1 MAPEKPDSLDA
12 DGLKPLVQ
20 QLLLRIDDL
29 LAQNKILLARV
40 AELEAKLGQPPK
52 TPDNSSLPPSRGHKA
67 NAEAPASK
75 PPRKGRPGITRKLAE
90 KPDVT
95 RRFYA
100 EHCTCGTVLGEARQE
115 LAKEYDHIDIP
126 PIRPVTTRIE
136 LFRATCPCCKARVTA
151 GAPADMPEGTPFGP
165 NIASIVTYL
174 HGCQMVGYKRLT
186 EVCDGLFGLTISQG
200 AIANMLARV
209 GEAIAAPA
217 ERIAAEVRASEV
229 IASDE
234 TSARVKGKTWW
245 QWTFGCATAAYHLI
259 APTRGKC
266 VPTEFLAGARPK
278 MWLSDRLPA
287 QCRHAEGHQFC
298 LAHLIRDAQYAID
311 HGDTIFAPGF
321 KALLKDACAVGG
333 RRADLADAT
342 IAAHRRRLEKALQR
356 LLACKPT
363 NAEGRKLRDAVD
375 LDCRGK
381 LFVFLTRRDV
391 EPTNNESERALRPS
405 VIFRKVTNGF
415 RSEWGARAYAALC
428 SIVETGRRNGRSAL
442 TAIRDALTAPRPSR
456 SARDRRMSGGVSN
469 YLRRANSVGKFPHSR
484 HSRSK

>member
-1 MAPEKPDSLDA
+1 MPQRKIDSPSIDGA
-12 DGLKPLVQ
+12 DVVASLVA
-20 QLLLRIDDL
+20 RIDRLLAEMATRDDRIDAL
-29 LAQNKILLARV
+29 LAQVRALTARI

-67 NAEAPASK
+67 NAEPPTAK
-75 PPRKGRPGITRKLAE
+75 PQRKGRPGVARQLAE
-90 KPDVT
+90 NPDAT

-100 EHCTCGTVLGEARQE
+100 ERCRCGAVLDAAGQD
-115 LAKEYDHIDIP
+115 LGKEYDHIDIP
-126 PIRPVTTRIE
+126 PIKPVTTRIE

-151 GAPADMPEGTPFGP
+151 SSPTDMPEGTPFGP
-165 NIASIVTYL
+165 NIASIVAYL

-186 EVCDGLFGLTISQG
+186 EVCQGLFGLTISQG

-209 GEAIAAPA
+209 GGTMAAPA

-245 QWTFGCATAAYHLI
+245 QWTFGCATAAYFVI
-259 APTRGKC
+259 AETRGKC
-266 VPTEFLAGARPK
+266 VPTAFLDGAKPK

-287 QCRHAEGHQFC
+287 QCKHAEEHQFC

-321 KALLKDACAVGG
+321 KALLKDACAVG
-333 RRADLADAT
+333 RRRGDLADAT
-342 IAAHRRRLEKALQR
+342 IAAHRRRLERALEE
-356 LLACKPT
+356 LLARKPT
-363 NAEGRKLRDAVD
+363 DAEGRKLRDAVA

-381 LFVFLTRRDV
+381 LFVFLKRRDA

-415 RSEWGARAYAALC
+415 RSEWGAKAYAALC

-442 TAIRDALTAPRPSR
+442 TAIRDALATHAPDPV
-456 SARDRRMSGGVSN
+456 SA
-469 YLRRANSVGKFPHSR
+469 
-484 HSRSK
+484 